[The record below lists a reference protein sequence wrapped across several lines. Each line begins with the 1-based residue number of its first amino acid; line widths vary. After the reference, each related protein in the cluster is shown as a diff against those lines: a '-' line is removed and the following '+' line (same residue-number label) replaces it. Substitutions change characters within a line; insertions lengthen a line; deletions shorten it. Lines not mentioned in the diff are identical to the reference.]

1 MIKLGLDVLAIAKR
15 GGSNANG
22 GGFKAPK
29 ERATTSFMASI
40 DEEEEATESSGLDE
54 VENDGGSES
63 GVRRN
68 VNRRYRETS
77 SSESMTSLIFKMFYL
92 IFTYLL
98 KFPVF
103 SLLIV
108 FELCIPESA
117 VTREGSH
124 SNTHGTSRS
133 RENLSSDV
141 S

>member
-15 GGSNANG
+15 GGSDANG

-77 SSESMTSLIFKMFYL
+77 SSESMTSLYLQDVLFFIYLFTEISCIF
-92 IFTYLL
+92 
-98 KFPVF
+98 
-103 SLLIV
+103 S
-108 FELCIPESA
+108 
-117 VTREGSH
+117 
-124 SNTHGTSRS
+124 SNCF
-133 RENLSSDV
+133 
-141 S
+141 

>member
-15 GGSNANG
+15 GGYDANGGGYDANG

-77 SSESMTSLIFKMFYL
+77 SSESMTSLIFKMFYFL
-92 IFTYLL
+92 FTYLL

-103 SLLIV
+103 FS
-108 FELCIPESA
+108 
-117 VTREGSH
+117 
-124 SNTHGTSRS
+124 SNCF
-133 RENLSSDV
+133 
-141 S
+141 